1 MMRKVFFLYLCFVPF
16 LSYAQISVEKVY
28 EANMDISASTHKRLD
43 INKEPCALIKVEA
56 NSSKVKFQGNII
68 GDVLYDAGEYWIY
81 LSQGTKI
88 FKIFHPEQAPITI
101 EFPKYGITSLKGE
114 RTYVIRL
121 NIPSFLSEE
130 AFKIKKYS
138 YRVKTAC
145 NEESSFEIDYPIQGN
160 PNLLQNIRE
169 WIVEE
174 VATNYD
180 GDISDAEALV
190 NYCRG
195 IDKVDEEGSGTV
207 SIEVA
212 YEDSKIITFINTST
226 YHFEGAAGAS
236 WGVEGATFRKIDG
249 KKFTKRNLHLSM
261 SDFQP
266 IIKNKLKQY
275 FEVQTDEELRSYLH
289 LQDPYNIDN
298 IPLPEYNDPWITSDG
313 IVFHY
318 SKYEIAAG
326 AYAVNFTI
334 SKDIIRQYVSPTI
347 YNAFF

>member
-1 MMRKVFFLYLCFVPF
+1 MIRKVFFLYLCFVPF
-16 LSYAQISVEKVY
+16 LSYGQISVEKVY

-56 NSSKVKFQGNII
+56 NSSKVKFQGNIM

-88 FKIFHPEQAPITI
+88 LKIFHPEQAPITI
-101 EFPKYGITSLKGE
+101 EFPKYGITSLRGE

-121 NIPSFLSEE
+121 NIPSFLNEE
-130 AFKIKKYS
+130 ETFKIKKYS
-138 YRVKTAC
+138 YKVKTAC
-145 NEESSFEIDYPIQGN
+145 NEESSFKIDYPIQGN

-180 GDISDAEALV
+180 GDISDAESLV
-190 NYCRG
+190 NYCKG
-195 IDKVDEEGSGTV
+195 IDKADEDGSGTV
-207 SIEVA
+207 SIEVV
-212 YEDSKIITFINTST
+212 YEDSKIITFLNTST

-236 WGVEGATFRKIDG
+236 WGVKGATFRKIDG
-249 KKFTKRNLHLSM
+249 KKFTKMNLHLSV
-261 SDFQP
+261 SDLQP

-275 FEVQTDEELRSYLH
+275 FEVRTDEELKSRLF
-289 LQDPYNIDN
+289 LQDPYNINN

-326 AYAVNFTI
+326 AYFTI
-334 SKDIIRQYVSPTI
+334 PKDIIRQYIPPII
-347 YNAFF
+347 YKAFFL